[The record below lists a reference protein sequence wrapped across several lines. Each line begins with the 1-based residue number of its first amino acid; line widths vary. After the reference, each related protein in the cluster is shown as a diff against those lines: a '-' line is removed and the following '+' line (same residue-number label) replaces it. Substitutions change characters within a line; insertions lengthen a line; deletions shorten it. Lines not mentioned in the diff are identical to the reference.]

1 MKDNMLQ
8 ENIKGM
14 KKYVILV
21 LGLVASIHLTA
32 QQLPLRSQFM
42 MDYYLLNPA
51 VAGSYDYIPVNLS
64 VRQQWVGFE
73 GAPASQAISS
83 HAYIGNNVGM
93 GAAFFNELAGPSRRT
108 GFTVSFAYHLPLSK
122 DFSRKLSFGLS
133 PVFYQHSINTAM
145 LTTDQASDPV
155 IQNGFE
161 SKLSPDVN
169 FGMMFS
175 ETDTYFVGISAF
187 NLLEIRTDLFQSM
200 DDNENPIRRTFYLT
214 GGYTFDIN
222 DQFDIQASAHGQ
234 YQMNSPIQGELAVR
248 GIYDKLIGLG
258 VSYRYNDALAYMLS
272 VDLGKLRIGYS
283 YDMTMSDMKAHSL
296 GSHEFHVTYRIPRNK
311 KGSSSGGSTPMFF

>member
-1 MKDNMLQ
+1 MQ
-8 ENIKGM
+8 
-14 KKYVILV
+14 V
-21 LGLVASIHLTA
+21 
-32 QQLPLRSQFM
+32 
-42 MDYYLLNPA
+42 
-51 VAGSYDYIPVNLS
+51 
-64 VRQQWVGFE
+64 
-73 GAPASQAISS
+73 SS
-83 HAYIGNNVGM
+83 HAYIGSNVGM

-108 GFTVSFAYHLPLSK
+108 GFTVSIAYHLPLSK

-145 LTTDQASDPV
+145 LTTDQESDPV

-161 SKLSPDVN
+161 SKFSPDVN

-175 ETDTYFVGISAF
+175 ESDIYFVGISAY
-187 NLLEIRTDLFQSM
+187 NLLEIRTDLFQNM

-222 DQFDIQASAHGQ
+222 EQFDVQVAAHSQ

-258 VSYRYNDALAYMLS
+258 VSYRYNDALTYMLS

-283 YDMTMSDMKAHSL
+283 YDMTMSDMKAYSL
-296 GSHEFHVTYRIPRNK
+296 GSHEFHVTYRIPRK
-311 KGSSSGGSTPMFF
+311 TKGGSSGSGSSPMFF